1 MIKLLLKYILLF
13 VSFTIFSHSEAR
25 AQENDLNGWGV
36 ITSSID
42 TGEKTFIWLEAQPRF
57 TNDISRLGQLLLR
70 TGVGYKIDKETSV
83 VLGYAYIF
91 TDPVGPASSNEHRIW
106 QQLSFNVFGDGN
118 GVTLKGRSR
127 LEQRIFEGSSD
138 VGVRIRQQLNLS
150 VPLSDTLKAVFYT
163 EPFIALNTINIGQR
177 DGLNVWRNYAGL
189 SFPISK
195 NISLSPGYLNQYVPR
210 VGEDRIDHVAVIGI
224 SSKF

>member
-1 MIKLLLKYILLF
+1 MPKSLMKFLVLVTSIF
-13 VSFTIFSHSEAR
+13 AVSNFTVQ

-36 ITSSID
+36 ITSSIE

-57 TNDISRLGQLLLR
+57 TTDISRLGQLLLR
-70 TGVGYKIDKETSV
+70 TGVGYKVSDKTSV
-83 VLGYAYIF
+83 VLGYSYIF

-106 QQLSFNVFGDGN
+106 QQLSFNLFGDGK
-118 GVTLKGRSR
+118 GATLNGRSR
-127 LEQRIFEGSSD
+127 LEQRIFEGSGD
-138 VGVRIRQQLNLS
+138 VGVRFRQQLNLS
-150 VPLSDTLKAVFYT
+150 VPLHNKLKAVFYT
-163 EPFIALNTINIGQR
+163 EPFITFNTTNIGQR

-195 NISLSPGYLNQYVPR
+195 NISFSPGYLNQYVPR

-224 SSKF
+224 SGKF

>member
-1 MIKLLLKYILLF
+1 MIKPLLQYILLF
-13 VSFTIFSHSEAR
+13 TSFIMLSQTAAR

-36 ITSSID
+36 ITSSIE

-70 TGVGYKIDKETSV
+70 TGVGYKVDKKTSV

-91 TDPVGPASSNEHRIW
+91 TDPVGPSSSNEHRIW

-127 LEQRIFEGSSD
+127 LEQRIFEGSGD
-138 VGVRIRQQLNLS
+138 VGVRFRQQLNLS
-150 VPLSDTLKAVFYT
+150 VPLNEKLKAVFYT
-163 EPFIALNTINIGQR
+163 EPFITLNTTSIGQR
-177 DGLNVWRNYAGL
+177 DGLNVWRNFAGL

-195 NISLSPGYLNQYVPR
+195 NVSLSPGYLNQYVPR
-210 VGEDRIDHVAVIGI
+210 VGEDRIDHVAVVGI
-224 SSKF
+224 STKF

>member
-1 MIKLLLKYILLF
+1 MMKLFLKNLF
-13 VSFTIFSHSEAR
+13 LFTSFIMLSHSVAR

-70 TGVGYKIDKETSV
+70 TGVGYKVTDKTSV

-91 TDPVGPASSNEHRIW
+91 TDPAGPASSNEHRIW
-106 QQLSFNVFGDGN
+106 QQLSFNILGDGK

-127 LEQRIFEGSSD
+127 LEQRIFEGSGD
-138 VGVRIRQQLNLS
+138 VGVRFRQQLNLS
-150 VPLSDTLKAVFYT
+150 VPLNDTLKAVFYT
-163 EPFIALNTINIGQR
+163 EPFITLNTTNIGQR
-177 DGLNVWRNYAGL
+177 DGLNVWRNFAGL
-189 SFPISK
+189 SFPISD
-195 NISLSPGYLNQYVPR
+195 NVSLSPGYLNQYVPR
-210 VGEDRIDHVAVIGI
+210 IGEDRIDHVAVIGL